1 MLRIGGKTHDKKMFP
16 GIITMMT
23 LLVGLV
29 AFGGVPVMVSN
40 IVLHTDSFLMYL
52 FIIISNRRT
61 VRMMLCWI

>member
-1 MLRIGGKTHDKKMFP
+1 MLRIRGRTHDEKMFP

-40 IVLHTDSFLMYL
+40 VVLHTDAFLLYV

-61 VRMMLCWI
+61 ARMMLCWI